1 MKPSGKM
8 SGLLLSCCAA
18 ILLAPAVPAQSYPV
32 KPVRIIAPF
41 PPGGGTDLFARAVAQ
56 KLTAALGQQVVV
68 DNRSGAGGMIGS
80 ELAARAS
87 PDGYTLLVTS
97 SSTHSIN
104 PHLSRKPLYDPL
116 RDFTP
121 VINIASAPNV
131 LVVHPS
137 LPARTVKEL
146 VSLAKARPGAINYAS
161 NGSGTLSH
169 LTGELFKLQTGVNMV
184 HIPYKGGPPAV
195 IDLVAGQVSALFTAF
210 PTVFGQVRAGRLRAL
225 AVSGTKRAVAAPH
238 LPTVGETVPGFE
250 SVQWWA
256 MFAPAGV
263 PAEIVDK
270 LNSEVAKIIAG
281 PEVKGRFAAEGA
293 EPIGGSPR
301 EFAAFLK
308 ADYEKWGKVVKEVGI
323 RPE

>member
-8 SGLLLSCCAA
+8 NGLLLSCCAA
-18 ILLAPAVPAQSYPV
+18 ILSAPAVPAQSYPV

-146 VSLAKARPGAINYAS
+146 VILAKARPGAINYAS